1 MADSVTHKEFFQRQ
15 NKQVKEKEEEMS
27 PIDTETTLE
36 DMQESIIQVQDSLKL
51 LTNKTIQD
59 RVNHYKE
66 QQAMQNTMEGM
77 NQKIQDLEAE
87 ISKLQTLTEEPVNSI
102 SEMQSHKEDLSE
114 DSESSIWEISS
125 GSSDSENQWS
135 NLSKFE

>member
-1 MADSVTHKEFFQRQ
+1 MADSVTHKEFFQKQ
-15 NKQVKEKEEEMS
+15 NKQQKEEEMS

-77 NQKIQDLEAE
+77 NQKIQDLEDE
-87 ISKLQTLTEEPVNSI
+87 ISKMQTLTEEPVDSI
-102 SEMQSHKEDLSE
+102 SEMQIHKEDLSE
-114 DSESSIWEISS
+114 DSESSIWEISI
-125 GSSDSENQWS
+125 GSSDSENQ
-135 NLSKFE
+135 

>member
-1 MADSVTHKEFFQRQ
+1 MADSVTHKEFFQKQ
-15 NKQVKEKEEEMS
+15 NKLHEKDEMS

-66 QQAMQNTMEGM
+66 QQAMRNTMEGM

-87 ISKLQTLTEEPVNSI
+87 ISKIQTLTEEPVDSI
-102 SEMQSHKEDLSE
+102 SKLKIQKEDPTE

-125 GSSDSENQWS
+125 GSSDSEN
-135 NLSKFE
+135 

>member
-1 MADSVTHKEFFQRQ
+1 MADSVTHKEFFQKQ
-15 NKQVKEKEEEMS
+15 NKQQHEKEEMS

-66 QQAMQNTMEGM
+66 QQAMKNTMEGM

-125 GSSDSENQWS
+125 SSSDSENQ
-135 NLSKFE
+135 

>member
-1 MADSVTHKEFFQRQ
+1 MADSVTHKEFFQKQ
-15 NKQVKEKEEEMS
+15 NKQQHEKEEEEMS

-66 QQAMQNTMEGM
+66 QQTMKNTMEGM

-87 ISKLQTLTEEPVNSI
+87 ISKMQTLTEEPVDAI
-102 SEMQSHKEDLSE
+102 SKLQIHKEDPSE

-125 GSSDSENQWS
+125 TSSDSEN
-135 NLSKFE
+135 

>member
-1 MADSVTHKEFFQRQ
+1 MADSVTHKEFFQKQ
-15 NKQVKEKEEEMS
+15 NKQEKEEEMS

-66 QQAMQNTMEGM
+66 QQAMKNTVEGM

-87 ISKLQTLTEEPVNSI
+87 ISKIQTLTEEPVDSI
-102 SEMQSHKEDLSE
+102 TEMQSHKEDPSE

-125 GSSDSENQWS
+125 SSSDSENQ
-135 NLSKFE
+135 

>member
-1 MADSVTHKEFFQRQ
+1 MADSVTHKEFFQKQ
-15 NKQVKEKEEEMS
+15 NKQEKEEDMS

-51 LTNKTIQD
+51 LTNKTILD

-66 QQAMQNTMEGM
+66 QQAMKNTMEGM
-77 NQKIQDLEAE
+77 NQKIRDLEAE
-87 ISKLQTLTEEPVNSI
+87 VSKMQTLTEEPVNSI
-102 SEMQSHKEDLSE
+102 SKLQMHEENPSE

-125 GSSDSENQWS
+125 TSSDSEDQWS